1 MVEVNAERTIWIT
14 PTPCQHLCGR
24 EAPGN
29 QCMSLK
35 PYLTGLKV
43 ADGIECEVFAIL
55 QDPLMKK

>member
-1 MVEVNAERTIWIT
+1 MIEANVERSILMT
-14 PTPCQHLCGR
+14 PVPCQQLCGR
-24 EAPGN
+24 EAPGA
-29 QCMSLK
+29 QCIALK